1 MKPEWKRWE
10 VHITFSCE
18 NLKEPDKLEDSV
30 VQENVKDIK
39 LYRKGVLYDNIH
51 C

>member
-1 MKPEWKRWE
+1 MKPEWKGWE

-18 NLKEPDKLEDSV
+18 NLKELDILEDLT
-30 VQENVKDIK
+30 VQGNAKDIK
-39 LYRKGVLYDNIH
+39 LDRKEAGYDNIH